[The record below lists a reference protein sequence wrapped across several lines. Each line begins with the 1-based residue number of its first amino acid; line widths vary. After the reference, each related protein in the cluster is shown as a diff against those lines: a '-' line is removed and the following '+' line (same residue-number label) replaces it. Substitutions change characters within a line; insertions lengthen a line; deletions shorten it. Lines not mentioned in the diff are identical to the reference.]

1 MDENLIHNPDFSLQ
15 SNWIRHPLIIMMDG
29 PNPIIK
35 SISLSI
41 AMEHNMAGFGLLTFG
56 EIRMF

>member
-1 MDENLIHNPDFSLQ
+1 
-15 SNWIRHPLIIMMDG
+15 MMDG

-56 EIRMF
+56 EIRMFWYN